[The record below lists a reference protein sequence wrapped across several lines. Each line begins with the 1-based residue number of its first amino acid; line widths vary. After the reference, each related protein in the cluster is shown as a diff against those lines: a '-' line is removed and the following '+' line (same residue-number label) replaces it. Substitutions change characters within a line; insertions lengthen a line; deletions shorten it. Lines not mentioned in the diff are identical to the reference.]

1 MILRSERI
9 DAGVHTDVANEKLWT
24 LHKVRYLIEGSFAE
38 TAYGVRHRSSP

>member
-1 MILRSERI
+1 MILGSERI

-24 LHKVRYLIEGSFAE
+24 LNKVRYLINGPLAE